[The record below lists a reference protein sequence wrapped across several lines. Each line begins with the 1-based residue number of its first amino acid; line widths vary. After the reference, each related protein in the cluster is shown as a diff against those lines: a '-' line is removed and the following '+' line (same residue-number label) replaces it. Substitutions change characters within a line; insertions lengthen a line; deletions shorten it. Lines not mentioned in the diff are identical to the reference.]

1 MKTAQKT
8 YHESC
13 ACHHNEHSDCHC
25 GEHMELSSKTMII
38 RLISGV
44 ILAGLGFFVSGYAK
58 VFLFAA
64 AYIIFAYDVLFTA
77 AKNILRGKIF
87 DENFLMAI
95 ASLGAFVLRDYPE
108 AAAVMLLYQ
117 IGELLTH
124 NATEKSKSSI
134 KALMD
139 VRPDTARVIEN
150 GSSVIIP
157 CTEIKPG
164 QRVAVAAGERI
175 PVDGIIS
182 KGAAMLDTSSL
193 TGESEPRPAGE
204 GDRVLAGMIS
214 TDGSLEIT
222 AEKEFGESTLSRI
235 LELAQNAQEK
245 KTKTE
250 RFITSFAK
258 VYTPAVVAAAV
269 IVAVLPPILGLGG
282 FMQWIERALTFLV
295 ISCPCALVIS
305 VPLTF
310 FAGIGCASKHGVLI
324 KNSKAIENLAKSSVA
339 AFDKTGTLTDGKLY
353 VTEIRPIKGSKSELL
368 ELAAYAEADS
378 THPAAMAVKTAF
390 SAPIDRQRIE
400 QITEIS
406 ARGISAHIDGK
417 HILAGSEK
425 LLEEQGII
433 IGDTPSKSA
442 IYIAKD
448 GDYIGYIGYADK
460 IKDDSLTAVSQ
471 LKNLGFKTAILS
483 GDNRTNAE
491 RIASAVGIS
500 SIYSELL
507 PQDKAKILSDFSNDG
522 ITLFAGD
529 GINDAVSLASADVGV
544 AMGGIGSDAAIES
557 ADVVIMGDKP
567 SKIPLAVR
575 ISRKVMN
582 IARQNIIFSVGVKLA
597 IMFLSLFGIGGM
609 WPAIFADVGVCLI
622 AVANALRAYRLN

>member
-13 ACHHNEHSDCHC
+13 ACHHSEHSDCHC
-25 GEHMELSSKTMII
+25 GEHMELSAKTMII

-44 ILAGLGFFVSGYAK
+44 ILAGLGFFAGGYAK

-378 THPAAMAVKTAF
+378 THPAAIAVKTAF

-400 QITEIS
+400 QITEIP

-442 IYIAKD
+442 VYIARD
-448 GDYIGYIGYADK
+448 GNYIGYIGYADK
-460 IKDDSLTAVSQ
+460 IKEDSLTAVSQ

-507 PQDKAKILSDFSNDG
+507 PQDKAKILSDFSNTG
-522 ITLFAGD
+522 LTLFAGD